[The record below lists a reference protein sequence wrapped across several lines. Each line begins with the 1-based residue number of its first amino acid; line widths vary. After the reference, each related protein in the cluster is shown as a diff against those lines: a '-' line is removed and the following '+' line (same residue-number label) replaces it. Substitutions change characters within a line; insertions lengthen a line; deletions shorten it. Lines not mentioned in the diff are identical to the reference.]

1 MLTRHYTLRFATPA
15 FLGNA
20 SQSGQWRTPPIKALL
35 RQWWRVAYAA
45 QQAGVVQ
52 VSALR
57 NAEGRLFGMAAD
69 DSEGKSSKSL
79 VRIRLDHWDAGKLNG
94 WDGLEQ
100 RKIHHPETER
110 TNYQV
115 GPHAYLG
122 FGPLDGRGNTRFGE
136 KCNAAIQCG
145 AAAKLSLAFPADAQ
159 AHHLDRALWLLH
171 HYGTLGGRSRNGWGS
186 FSLAPLDDGTPMLEG
201 PLDEHITQ
209 PWLDALD
216 LNWPHAIG
224 CDGSGPL
231 IWQTEAMADWKAVM
245 RQLAEVKI
253 GLRTQFL
260 LTAGKNAAQPEARH
274 WLSYPVTNH
283 TVRDWGNVRLLNS
296 RLPNSLRFKVR
307 TDPDGKPRGVIFH
320 VPCRPPPSFNPNPTA
335 LVDVWKRVHS
345 LLDELC
351 RPMASRHYNSIADA
365 SRKASLRP
373 MLDTVRLSRGDR

>member
-1 MLTRHYTLRFATPA
+1 
-15 FLGNA
+15 
-20 SQSGQWRTPPIKALL
+20 
-35 RQWWRVAYAA
+35 
-45 QQAGVVQ
+45 
-52 VSALR
+52 
-57 NAEGRLFGMAAD
+57 
-69 DSEGKSSKSL
+69 
-79 VRIRLDHWDAGKLNG
+79 
-94 WDGLEQ
+94 
-100 RKIHHPETER
+100 
-110 TNYQV
+110 
-115 GPHAYLG
+115 
-122 FGPLDGRGNTRFGE
+122 
-136 KCNAAIQCG
+136 
-145 AAAKLSLAFPADAQ
+145 
-159 AHHLDRALWLLH
+159 
-171 HYGTLGGRSRNGWGS
+171 
-186 FSLAPLDDGTPMLEG
+186 
-201 PLDEHITQ
+201 
-209 PWLDALD
+209 
-216 LNWPHAIG
+216 
-224 CDGSGPL
+224 
-231 IWQTEAMADWKAVM
+231 MADWKAVM